1 MAIDR
6 VLFGAQVLSTKK
18 INNLTSRLSG
28 REGSLALES
37 EDERGGYKF
46 HYPEGTPHQP

>member
-18 INNLTSRLSG
+18 DQQFG
-28 REGSLALES
+28 RVGSLALES

-46 HYPEGTPHQP
+46 HYLEGTPHQP